1 MTSKISNFTK
11 ALDSIYTDEKW
22 YENIGDEL
30 RNNVDFIV
38 KGFLRSSH
46 YTVGI
51 YGETMLTKVASKEI
65 LADLDAAQ
73 KIIFQQPL
81 SLKYFYDNVKDDK
94 DTVMVAI
101 KRDGYALKFV
111 SDRLKNDRYIVQ
123 KAIYNSNGYAFEF
136 ASEELRNDKE
146 LANSS
151 LRSSD
156 GETFKYIGESLKS
169 DFKFIKDAA
178 SKYNSILRIR
188 DDCTSNRDIVLKA
201 AISDLNSLKYASDD
215 IKKDDKFLLEI
226 LREFF
231 STKDRK
237 TFAII
242 DENTF

>member
-1 MTSKISNFTK
+1 MTSKITSFSK
-11 ALDSIYTDEKW
+11 ALDSIYNDEKW

-38 KGFLRSSH
+38 KGVLRCSP

-65 LADLDAAQ
+65 LSDLDVAQ
-73 KIIFQQPL
+73 KIIFQLPL

-101 KRDGYALKFV
+101 KRDGDALKFV
-111 SDRLKNDRYIVQ
+111 SDRLKNDRDVVY
-123 KAIYNSNGYAFEF
+123 KAIYNSSGYAFEF

-178 SKYNSILRIR
+178 SKYNSILRIQ
-188 DDCTSNRDIVLKA
+188 DDCTSNRDVILKS
-201 AISDLNSLKYASDD
+201 AIRDLNSLKYASDD

-231 STKDRK
+231 SAKDRNS
-237 TFAII
+237 FCDI
-242 DENTF
+242 